1 MMTFVFIIALLLFLT
16 SLTPYI
22 PMSGPVTDLPSHFP
36 LQYAVGAVMMV
47 PAAAYV
53 HSMPNVYF
61 LLAGATLASLA
72 QLIKFVS
79 FGKLHDPLEAEGAPL
94 KILQVNVLKNNVD
107 TVKLKTLVDRE
118 QPDLI
123 VACEVNGKFALM
135 LRDLNFEYPH
145 QMLEPRDDRY
155 GMAVLSKHALE
166 GQEHLSFAGKK
177 SLAMG
182 FRLRHDGR
190 DISFL
195 SMHPQTPVRDIRAR
209 DHEFTR
215 AVKHFGDRRENIVV
229 LGDLN
234 ATPYCHAYKK
244 LVRALKLKN
253 AREGLGI
260 CGTFPVFFPLRL
272 MHLPIDHVLTGSNLL
287 VRDFRRGPVIGS
299 DHFPTI
305 TTLSLVN
312 D

>member
-1 MMTFVFIIALLLFLT
+1 MTTVVFLIALLLFLA

-22 PMSGPVTDLPSHFP
+22 PLSRRATDLPSHFS
-36 LQYAVGAVMMV
+36 LQYLIGTVLMV
-47 PAAAYV
+47 PVAASVY
-53 HSMPNVYF
+53 SMPNVYF
-61 LLAGATLASLA
+61 LLAGAALASLA
-72 QLIKFVS
+72 QLIGFMS
-79 FGKLHDPLEAEGAPL
+79 FGSLHDPLEGDGPPL
-94 KILQVNVLKNNVD
+94 KILQVNVLMTSTD

-118 QPDLI
+118 KPDLI

-155 GMAVLSKHALE
+155 GMAVLSRRPLE
-166 GQEHLSFAGKK
+166 GQEYLSFAGKK

-182 FRLRHDGR
+182 FRLRHEGR
-190 DISFL
+190 EIEFL
-195 SMHPQTPVRDIRAR
+195 SMHPQTPLRDIRAR
-209 DHEFTR
+209 NHEFAM
-215 AVKHFGDRRENIVV
+215 AVKHFGKRRDSIVV

-244 LVRALKLKN
+244 LVKTLGLKN
-253 AREGLGI
+253 AREGQGL
-260 CGTFPVFFPLRL
+260 CGTFPVFLPLSIL
-272 MHLPIDHVLTGSNLL
+272 HLPIDHVLTGANLV
-287 VRDFRRGPVIGS
+287 VREFRRGPDIGS

-305 TTLSLVN
+305 TTLSVVN

>member
-1 MMTFVFIIALLLFLT
+1 M
-16 SLTPYI
+16 
-22 PMSGPVTDLPSHFP
+22 
-36 LQYAVGAVMMV
+36 
-47 PAAAYV
+47 
-53 HSMPNVYF
+53 
-61 LLAGATLASLA
+61 
-72 QLIKFVS
+72 
-79 FGKLHDPLEAEGAPL
+79 
-94 KILQVNVLKNNVD
+94 LKNNID
-107 TVKLKTLVDRE
+107 TVRLKTLVDRE
-118 QPDLI
+118 KPDLI

-155 GMAVLSKHALE
+155 GMAVLSKRALE
-166 GQEHLSFAGKK
+166 GQEQLSFAGKK

-190 DISFL
+190 DIEFL
-195 SMHPQTPVRDIRAR
+195 SMHPQTPNHDVRAR
-209 DHEFTR
+209 NHEFVR

-244 LVRALKLKN
+244 LVRALSLKN
-253 AREGLGI
+253 AREGQGI
-260 CGTFPVFFPLRL
+260 CGTFPVFLPLSL
-272 MHLPIDHVLTGSNLL
+272 LHLPIDHVLTASNLL
-287 VRDFRRGPVIGS
+287 VQDFRRGPDIGS

-305 TTLSLVN
+305 TTMSLVN